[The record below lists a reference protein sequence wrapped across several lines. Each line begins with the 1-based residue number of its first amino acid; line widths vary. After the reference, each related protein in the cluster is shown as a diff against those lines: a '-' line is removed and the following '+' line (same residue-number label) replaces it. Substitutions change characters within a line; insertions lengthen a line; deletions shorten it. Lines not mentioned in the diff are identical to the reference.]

1 VAATHCASLA
11 RIARTQAAGFDQA
24 GLERLFCR
32 PDRTAGVA
40 EAMIRNGLYH
50 ITVEMLDGVQGGN
63 QGVMVVRDGTLRG
76 GDSFF
81 YAFGTY
87 TAADGKW
94 KGEVTNQEH
103 SPTFGERP
111 VWERKVVTIGFTGT
125 YTDDAAESDGIALAG
140 KQSIR
145 FKSRLRLLVPD

>member
-1 VAATHCASLA
+1 VSESNPICRGEFDQTTPERLSWPGDDTGATH
-11 RIARTQAAGFDQA
+11 
-24 GLERLFCR
+24 
-32 PDRTAGVA
+32 
-40 EAMIRNGLYH
+40 AMIRNGLYH
-50 ITVEMLDGVQGGN
+50 ITIEMLDGIEGGN

-87 TAADGKW
+87 TCANGKW

-103 SPTFGERP
+103 SPTFGARP

-125 YTDDAAESDGIALAG
+125 YTDVSAEGDGIALAG

-145 FKSRLRLLVPD
+145 FKSRLRLLIPD